1 MLKPTRGILAT
12 AAATCAL
19 LAGAANAQDSWFPL
33 TVNATDTT
41 GTTTQV
47 DYVPLSASE
56 TASEAWDLCVSFP
69 HLKDAFFI
77 AANYGMVEEAKK
89 LGVNVLTMDAGGYG
103 QLANQISQIENCVAG
118 GADAVLMVAIAAD
131 GMNNLLA
138 ELEAKNIPV
147 IDIVNGV
154 NSDKVAARVL
164 TSPYDEGLRA
174 GQYLAEKHPAGSDP
188 VNVAWL
194 PGPAGA
200 GFVLAFDGGFKAG
213 IEGSAIN
220 VIETKHGD
228 VGKEVQARLVE
239 DILQAHDD
247 VDYIVGTAVMAEA
260 AVPLLKARGV
270 ADEVDLVSV
279 YMLPG
284 VYEHLKAGDIAAAGV
299 APITLTGRIMVDQA
313 VRVLEGKQEHF
324 TIGTLG
330 QVYTGDDI
338 ASLKRDDVM
347 APPSYRPVFNFT
359 N

>member
-1 MLKPTRGILAT
+1 M
-12 AAATCAL
+12 
-19 LAGAANAQDSWFPL
+19 
-33 TVNATDTT
+33 
-41 GTTTQV
+41 
-47 DYVPLSASE
+47 
-56 TASEAWDLCVSFP
+56 
-69 HLKDAFFI
+69 
-77 AANYGMVEEAKK
+77 
-89 LGVNVLTMDAGGYG
+89 
-103 QLANQISQIENCVAG
+103 
-118 GADAVLMVAIAAD
+118 
-131 GMNNLLA
+131 
-138 ELEAKNIPV
+138 
-147 IDIVNGV
+147 
-154 NSDKVAARVL
+154 L

-174 GQYLAEKHPAGSDP
+174 GQYLAQKHPAGSDP

-200 GFVLAFDGGFKAG
+200 GFVVAFDGGFKAG
-213 IEGSAIN
+213 IEGSAVN

-284 VYEHLKAGDIAAAGV
+284 VYEHLKTGDVAAAGV

-338 ASLKRDDVM
+338 ASLNRDDVM